1 MVTCNFVIEIT
12 IKYIFMSPRLG
23 IFLDIM
29 GTVIILCEKVA
40 FLFFTAV
47 KIPQNV
53 RYLKYRKDYT

>member
-1 MVTCNFVIEIT
+1 
-12 IKYIFMSPRLG
+12 
-23 IFLDIM
+23 M